1 MPLEK
6 SRASSSTKKRVRD
19 AEATKLRILEAAK
32 KEFARNGLE
41 GARVDTIALDA
52 KANKRMLYHYFK
64 SKDGLFR
71 TVLER
76 EYLNIREE
84 ETRLDLENLPPRT
97 ALETLVR
104 FTWEYY
110 IANPEF
116 ITLVNSENLCQAAHI
131 RNSPTLKTISQKF
144 VRRIQSLLDR
154 GVRENVFRDGID
166 ATQLNITIASI
177 NYYYY
182 FTNRFTGS
190 VIFERDFTAPEAL
203 EERISFNIETICR
216 LVCKN

>member
-1 MPLEK
+1 
-6 SRASSSTKKRVRD
+6 
-19 AEATKLRILEAAK
+19 
-32 KEFARNGLE
+32 
-41 GARVDTIALDA
+41 
-52 KANKRMLYHYFK
+52 MLYHYFK

-166 ATQLNITIASI
+166 AAQLNITIASI
-177 NYYYY
+177 NYYY

-203 EERISFNIETICR
+203 EERIAFNIETICR

>member
-71 TVLER
+71 TLLER

-84 ETRLDLENLPPRT
+84 ETKLNLENLPPRT

-116 ITLVNSENLCQAAHI
+116 ITLVNSENLCQAVHI

-144 VRRIQSLLDR
+144 IRRIQSLLDR
-154 GVRENVFRDGID
+154 GVRENIFREGID
-166 ATQLNITIASI
+166 AAQLNITIASI
-177 NYYYY
+177 NYYY

-203 EERISFNIETICR
+203 KERIAFNIETICR

>member
-1 MPLEK
+1 MP
-6 SRASSSTKKRVRD
+6 SSTKIRVRD

-32 KEFARNGLE
+32 KEFSRNGLE
-41 GARVDTIALDA
+41 GARVDAIALDA

-76 EYLNIREE
+76 EYLNIRTE
-84 ETRLDLENLPPRT
+84 ETKLDLENLPPRT

-110 IANPEF
+110 IRNPEF
-116 ITLVNSENLCQAAHI
+116 IILVNSENLCQAAHI
-131 RNSPTLKTISQKF
+131 RHSPTLKTISQKF
-144 VRRIQSLLDR
+144 VRRIQLLLDR
-154 GVRENVFRDGID
+154 GVRESVFREGID
-166 ATQLNITIASI
+166 AAQLNITIASI
-177 NYYYY
+177 NYYY

-190 VIFERDFTAPEAL
+190 VIFERDFMSPEAL
-203 EERISFNIETICR
+203 KERIAFNIETVCR

>member
-1 MPLEK
+1 MPPEK
-6 SRASSSTKKRVRD
+6 KRMSISVKTRVRD

-32 KEFARNGLE
+32 KEFSKNGLE
-41 GARVDTIALDA
+41 GARVDAIALDA

-76 EYLNIREE
+76 EYLNIRTE
-84 ETRLDLENLPPRT
+84 ETKLDLENLPPRA

-110 IANPEF
+110 IKNPEF
-116 ITLVNSENLCQAAHI
+116 ITLVNSENLCQAIHI
-131 RNSPTLKTISQKF
+131 KNSPTLRTVSQKF
-144 VRRIQSLLDR
+144 IRRIQALLDR
-154 GVRENVFRDGID
+154 GVRENVFREGID
-166 ATQLNITIASI
+166 AAQLNITIASI
-177 NYYYY
+177 NYYY
-182 FTNRFTGS
+182 FTNRFTGA
-190 VIFERDFTAPEAL
+190 VIFERDFTSPEAL
-203 EERISFNIETICR
+203 QERITFNIETICR

>member
-1 MPLEK
+1 MP
-6 SRASSSTKKRVRD
+6 SSTKIRVRD

-32 KEFARNGLE
+32 KEFSRNGLE
-41 GARVDTIALDA
+41 GARVDAIALDA

-76 EYLNIREE
+76 EYLNIRTE
-84 ETRLDLENLPPRT
+84 ETKLDLENLPPRT

-110 IANPEF
+110 IRNPEF
-116 ITLVNSENLCQAAHI
+116 IILVNSENLCQAAHI
-131 RNSPTLKTISQKF
+131 RHSPTLKTISQKF
-144 VRRIQSLLDR
+144 VRRIQLLLDR
-154 GVRENVFRDGID
+154 GVRENVFREGID
-166 ATQLNITIASI
+166 AAQLNITIASI
-177 NYYYY
+177 NYYY

-190 VIFERDFTAPEAL
+190 VIFERDFMSPEAL
-203 EERISFNIETICR
+203 KERIAFNIETVCR